1 MECERVAGLVP
12 ILARIQVSNL
22 ADVACLRIGAIHSMP
37 MIILTDNIAF
47 AEQCI
52 PGNTNWKACGV
63 SSLTPPV
70 ATLADEL
77 FKSDSIMRTEV
88 DAGKHWDYLFAAD
101 RAGQSQ
107 FDVLSRLATSGK
119 DLPDR
124 TICCAGSGNEF
135 HGFKGRGWQACEGN
149 IHLSAFIKPGQVIE
163 GAAVGFIVAGVIAA
177 LQTAKSFDLQGASPA
192 IKWVN
197 DILVKGAKVGGVLAR
212 LQTQGKVIESVIVG
226 IGLNVEQKPPVKRDV
241 FVPGV
246 AALADFARHPQGC
259 CHREAFPRLLD
270 CLGQTLEQMC
280 LGKFTELLDIYRQH
294 SIILGRKVSIYTDT
308 NEATSECLEQGVV
321 ESIGASLELY
331 LEGRQAPV
339 TKGRLRL
346 GKFT

>member
-1 MECERVAGLVP
+1 
-12 ILARIQVSNL
+12 
-22 ADVACLRIGAIHSMP
+22 

-52 PGNTNWKACGV
+52 PRNNGWNACEIA
-63 SSLTPPV
+63 SLAPPV
-70 ATLADEL
+70 ATLADEM
-77 FKSDSIMRTEV
+77 FKSDSIMQTEV
-88 DAGKHWDYLFAAD
+88 AAGKHWDYLFAVD

-119 DLPDR
+119 ALPDR
-124 TICCAGSGNEF
+124 TICCAGSGDEF
-135 HGFKGRGWQACEGN
+135 HGFKGRGWQACQGN

-163 GAAVGFIVAGVIAA
+163 GAAVGFIIAGVIAA
-177 LQTAKSFDLQGASPA
+177 LQTASSFDLQGASPA

-212 LQTQGKVIESVIVG
+212 LQTQGKVVESVIVG
-226 IGLNVEQKPPVKRDV
+226 IGLNVEHKPPVKRDA

-246 AALADFARHPQGC
+246 AALADFAKHPQSC

-270 CLGQTLEQMC
+270 CLGHTLEQMC
-280 LGKFTELLDIYRQH
+280 RGQFTELLDIYRHH
-294 SIILGRKVSIYTDT
+294 SLIMGQQVSIYADT
-308 NEATSECLEQGVV
+308 NGTTSECLEQGLV
-321 ESIGASLELY
+321 ESIGPSLELY
-331 LEGRQAPV
+331 LEGRPTPI

-346 GKFT
+346 QKLA